1 LNLTRQVI
9 QGGGGQYF
17 INPTPAVDVVT
28 LVRIGMQFRTV
39 GSGSL
44 CFKYR
49 NSVQPAATNGWRD
62 VGTWT
67 VVSICNA
74 TNITGV
80 FNSTNSTN
88 ATIATNNASCP
99 FTHRLTIT
107 IPDSFSSMSRR
118 AAHKPR
124 FEPTMLKRRSHT
136 PRGQRGRVSVA
147 RLRFSALAYD
157 AWLPAGY
164 TVGFV
169 LPVGAAES
177 LAPDV
182 NCSVVS
188 SSVGVLGCEVRHVG
202 FLC

>member
-1 LNLTRQVI
+1 MILVLNLTRQVI

-74 TNITGV
+74 TNLL
-80 FNSTNSTN
+80 
-88 ATIATNNASCP
+88 IAGACP
-99 FTHRLTIT
+99 FTHELTIT

-118 AAHKPR
+118 ATGKPR

-136 PRGQRGRVSVA
+136 PRGQRARVSVA

-202 FLC
+202 SLC